1 MSDVLIDIQEEYGYQ
16 HWWLLC
22 TEDDFAEV
30 CRRWQT
36 MKNLSCL
43 VPIDLV
49 FPGAR
54 GQFNQWPPE
63 AACKSRAE
71 NARVVRAHVH
81 QCDDSW
87 LDDITY
93 NIPTSLD
100 ESDDSFEIDGVVYT
114 SEQIMS
120 LLNESRAKRT
130 ADYFTL
136 HPEDKP

>member
-1 MSDVLIDIQEEYGYQ
+1 MGDVLLDISEEYGYQ

-22 TEDDFAEV
+22 TEDEFADI

-43 VPIDLV
+43 VPVDFV

-54 GQFNQWPPE
+54 GQFAVWPPE
-63 AACKSRAE
+63 GACKSRAE
-71 NARVVRAHVH
+71 NARVVKAHVH
-81 QCDDSW
+81 QHDDSW
-87 LDDITY
+87 LDGVTY
-93 NIPTSLD
+93 NIPASVDENDDTFELDGIAYTREQIVALLD
-100 ESDDSFEIDGVVYT
+100 ES
-114 SEQIMS
+114 
-120 LLNESRAKRT
+120 RARRT